1 MQPYLHESRHRHA
14 IRRARASGG
23 RFAKKS
29 DVDASENAEPT
40 EVKRDDFISS
50 VPAQSAYSSGSEPMS
65 SKCNLDSHQEARG
78 LDTTNTHSYVC
89 QQ

>member
-29 DVDASENAEPT
+29 DVDASENPQPA

-50 VPAQSAYSSGSEPMS
+50 VPVESAYSSGSEPLPS
-65 SKCNLDSHQEARG
+65 NCNLDSHQEARG
-78 LDTTNTHSYVC
+78 LDITNVHSYVC